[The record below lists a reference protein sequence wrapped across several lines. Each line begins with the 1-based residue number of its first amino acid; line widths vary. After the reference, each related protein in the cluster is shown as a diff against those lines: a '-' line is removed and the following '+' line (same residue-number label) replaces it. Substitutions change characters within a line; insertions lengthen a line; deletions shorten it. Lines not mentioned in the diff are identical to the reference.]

1 MPASANRPRGQS
13 DDLLQEWSGRIGVH
27 QTGDAQFE
35 EAQHSTWCEHADWIR
50 LVRQDEAAN
59 DGVRRTL
66 QLEGLAGICLHRT
79 HLGQVVLR
87 RGGEQGVKA
96 SPLNDLLR

>member
-1 MPASANRPRGQS
+1 
-13 DDLLQEWSGRIGVH
+13 
-27 QTGDAQFE
+27 
-35 EAQHSTWCEHADWIR
+35 
-50 LVRQDEAAN
+50 VRQDEAAN

-66 QLEGLAGICLHRT
+66 QLEGLADICLHRT